1 MPNYTFFA
9 FGRKGVHS
17 MMILYAVILGLVQ
30 GVAEFLPISSS
41 GHLALLE
48 NILGASG
55 LAELD
60 GSAFFNILLHL
71 ATLVAVCIAYWQDIF
86 DMLLEVGDMAGD
98 LFRGRGLSARG
109 KPTRKLIYML
119 ILATVPLFVIVPFND
134 AIESL
139 SSIPWFIGAALILTG
154 TLLYI
159 ADRLP
164 RGDKTE
170 GTMTAL
176 DAIIIGVAQGLAT
189 IPGLSRSGTTIAA
202 GMGRGLKRSFAVR
215 FSFLMSLLSVAG
227 AAVLAVLDV
236 LEEGINTAMLPAYG
250 VGMLVAGVTG
260 YLSIRLLQR
269 IVRKGKF
276 GGFAYYCWF
285 VGVISILVWFRLS
298 M

>member
-1 MPNYTFFA
+1 MTI
-9 FGRKGVHS
+9 V
-17 MMILYAVILGLVQ
+17 YAAILGLVQ

-48 NILGASG
+48 NILGGSG
-55 LAELD
+55 LLELD
-60 GSAFFNILLHL
+60 DSALFNIMLHL
-71 ATLVAVCIAYWQDIF
+71 ATLVAVVAAYWRDIAAMF
-86 DMLLEVGDMAGD
+86 VELGAMGGD
-98 LFRGRGLSARG
+98 LVHGRGLAVRERPAR
-109 KPTRKLIYML
+109 KMIYML
-119 ILATVPLFVIVPFND
+119 IVATLPLFIIVPFND

-139 SSIPWFIGAALILTG
+139 NEIPWFIGAALILTG

-164 RGDKTE
+164 KGEKNVK
-170 GTMTAL
+170 TMTVVDAL
-176 DAIIIGVAQGLAT
+176 VIGLAQGLAT

-227 AAVLAVLDV
+227 AVILQVLDV
-236 LEEGINTAMLPAYG
+236 IGEGVDTALLPAYG

-260 YLSIRLLQR
+260 YLSIRLLQA
-269 IVRKGKF
+269 IVRKGRF

-285 VGVISILVWFRLS
+285 VGVVSILVWFRLGA
-298 M
+298 